1 MWTKEEDEAIS
12 NHEGVSRHLWSVI
25 CKHPLLARNGR
36 SKASIRNRY
45 LRLEKHKAAKRG
57 EIPWKKRCTM
67 CGEVKMGHSCRMVD
81 VVQHSAE
88 ERLEAAQMLG
98 MLHANSAAGDV
109 RIDAFGLEVEGGT
122 LAEIGGRRS
131 QRDKCQHGETPPNN

>member
-81 VVQHSAE
+81 FVQHSAE

-98 MLHANSAAGDV
+98 MLSGAWHAPSDASSSSSSPLADPQLLISAS
-109 RIDAFGLEVEGGT
+109 ETVEAR
-122 LAEIGGRRS
+122 LCEA
-131 QRDKCQHGETPPNN
+131 Q